1 MKMDMMNIN
10 HTQIKMQNNSTR
22 KNPSSIIMSDLIMSE
37 LRAYQNLLTSSKIA
51 PLCLRQVLVV
61 RKSKIQI

>member
-1 MKMDMMNIN
+1 MDCYVALSEME
-10 HTQIKMQNNSTR
+10 H
-22 KNPSSIIMSDLIMSE
+22 SIFYLKSLLSVTSDLIMSE